1 MTDEARKKTGQVVAG
16 VVVLLLGVALFF
28 DQLGSIRFYEIG
40 RLWPLIVVAVGVS
53 RLLGA
58 DGRQTRRRALVV
70 LFIGVWLFIANMALF
85 GLDWEHSWPLA
96 LVAVGLASLIAGIRR
111 RRIHGAFL
119 ILLGGWMLAIV
130 QNYRGLT
137 WDNAWPLMMVTAGIY
152 IVTTALLPRSRHGMC
167 CDCEEC
173 CP

>member
-1 MTDEARKKTGQVVAG
+1 MTDEARKRTGQIVAG
-16 VVVLLLGVALFF
+16 VAVLLLGVALFL
-28 DQLGSIRFYEIG
+28 DELGSIRFYELG

-53 RLLGA
+53 RLLSA
-58 DGRQTRRRALVV
+58 QDRHDRRGALVV
-70 LFIGVWLFIANMALF
+70 LFIGVWLFITNLALF
-85 GLDWEHSWPLA
+85 GLDWEHSWPLT
-96 LVAVGLASLIAGIRR
+96 LVAVGLASLIAGGR
-111 RRIHGAFL
+111 RRIKGALL

-137 WDNAWPLMMVTAGIY
+137 WDNAWPLLMVFGGVY
-152 IVTTALLPRSRHGMC
+152 IVATALLPRSRHGMC